1 MDQPG
6 HPLLRPSQPGAAD
19 RMRELLARTVQDH
32 VSDQQSTAGVLE
44 DILDTLRAR
53 DERLT
58 AVLHTLDQL
67 QQQLE
72 TAAGRVTALDARLER
87 LDERLDDQYD
97 RVSAI
102 DHTLTAVDT
111 KLGTLDAQ
119 LAGEL
124 RSRPAP
130 AEIANAIATVVDAA
144 QQAVTAQI
152 GSLEEAVLTLAE
164 ALLRPAARA
173 AAAARE
179 GTRG

>member
-6 HPLLRPSQPGAAD
+6 HPVLRNNQPGAAD

-32 VSDQQSTAGVLE
+32 VSDQQSTAGALE
-44 DILDTLRAR
+44 DILDILRAQ

-58 AVLHTLDQL
+58 RPQHTLDQL
-67 QQQLE
+67 LQQME

-102 DHTLTAVDT
+102 DHTLMAVDT
-111 KLGTLDAQ
+111 KLGALDAR
-119 LAGEL
+119 L
-124 RSRPAP
+124 
-130 AEIANAIATVVDAA
+130 
-144 QQAVTAQI
+144 

-173 AAAARE
+173 ASAARE

>member
-6 HPLLRPSQPGAAD
+6 HPMLRSNQPGAAD

-32 VSDQQSTAGVLE
+32 MSDQQSTAGALE
-44 DILDTLRAR
+44 DILDTLRAQ

-58 AVLHTLDQL
+58 RLQHTLDHL
-67 QQQLE
+67 QQQME
-72 TAAGRVTALDARLER
+72 TAGGRVTALDARLER

-102 DHTLTAVDT
+102 DHTLMTVDT

-119 LAGEL
+119 LADEL

-130 AEIANAIATVVDAA
+130 AEIADTVATVVDAA
-144 QQAVTAQI
+144 QRAVTAQI
-152 GSLEEAVLTLAE
+152 GSLEETVLTLAE
-164 ALLRPAARA
+164 ALLRPAARVA
-173 AAAARE
+173 SAARE